1 MISQFSRCR
10 FLRRCTL
17 SLSRQVSGVV
27 LSTRGSQTTGVGVV
41 VYGERCCLL
50 PILLLLLALH
60 VAFAPGAAAQAP
72 TANADGSYTVPD
84 AWPLKPSGLDAGDK
98 FRLHRIT
105 SMKNAAKKG
114 HASIRP
120 YGNQVSALASV
131 PSVDAR
137 TSTGT
142 SATAAEPIYW
152 LNGAKVA
159 NHSSDF
165 LNGSWRSYAGTT
177 ETGAANSN
185 YLVWIGSNNNGTVYS
200 SGALGSSNPRYGT
213 LADNAS
219 PLSDGFGEAETE
231 LPLYAMTPVFVV
243 DDLPV
248 ITITAGT
255 ASTEGEEVTFTFRAD
270 GAYGSDL
277 QVKYSVADAAGPSS
291 FLYRSDVRVRHRP
304 MNAGSQISTARMF
317 TTGAAI
323 SANDDEPD
331 GKVTITLMEGA
342 GYTIGSPA
350 SAAHD
355 VIDNDPTTVTLEG
368 VAKTISEQGTL
379 DFTVKLNRPL
389 VAGEILPVPLK
400 LGGVAS
406 VGSDYTVACLT
417 PLPKGVKCAG
427 GTTATATITFTGP
440 SAKQVDLQ
448 VQALADNKPETDA
461 ESVTI
466 GLGTLGPTS
475 GTKLSGGAKGVDNLA
490 DFNIVESTTVSLSF
504 SVESSSVAE
513 AESAVAQFSAFV
525 TNGEVPAGGV
535 VIPFTINSGDAV
547 EGDAS
552 RADYGTI
559 PAGISIAASEMSGTA
574 NVSIVNDNIDEMR
587 ERMRF
592 YVPSLPPGYIFDG
605 GSFDTK
611 SSEVMILDNDATQV
625 SITGG
630 GTITEEDV
638 NSSVTMTVALKRSL
652 TVGPFNSNPEKA
664 IVPVILSTTTG
675 AALPGDTNPLFTVTA
690 SGEGI
695 TIGSQNT
702 STPTITFTG
711 SATKTV
717 KTATVTFTA
726 TANGDS
732 DTTPETVKATLGNM
746 TNSDMDGGVSAATDN
761 SATLT
766 IADDDAPPPE
776 LSVAVVGGASVD
788 EGGSATLRVT
798 RTGDTSSSLSFSATC
813 PEPDGFSGTCAPATS
828 FSAGKA
834 SVDITYS
841 VTEDAK
847 DEPNAAASYVLKTG
861 SGYTVSTTASSVS
874 LAVVDN
880 DATEVLFTASTSDL
894 KEGKLRNAH
903 LSLGRQLVEGE
914 KLAVPLTVS
923 GTATRNV
930 DYILFGEFE
939 RILEIGETLPG
950 VTWANMY
957 SGQPT
962 VTFTGPTTLAFK
974 LIVVARWDGV
984 VEAGGE
990 TLDIGLGLLDK
1001 NSGTGLGG
1009 GAVGKEMAG
1018 PFTIVDSPPIPV
1030 SLSVSNGGAATEGG
1044 AALTITATLAR
1055 DLVRDHGSSI
1065 IAIPIQ
1071 VRSTGTTA
1079 QAADY
1084 AVGLSI
1090 SINTV
1095 EINQSGTTSFTVID
1109 DIIAEGNETVVMEL
1123 GSPLPLGITPGTT
1136 NHVTITITDDDALPE
1151 LSVAVVG
1158 GASVDEGGSA
1168 TLRVTRTGD
1177 TSSSLSFSATCPE
1190 PDGFSGTCAPATS
1203 FSAGKASVDITY
1215 SVTEDAKDE
1224 PNADASYVLKTGS
1237 GYTVST
1243 TASLV
1248 SLAVVDNDA
1257 TEVLYTA
1264 SASDLME
1271 GELRVMNL
1279 SLGRKLVKGEK
1290 LTVPLTVSG
1299 TATQN
1304 VDYYLLDYALLDG
1317 GGQPSVIWANLE
1329 SAQPTVTFTGPSAS
1343 AVRLA
1348 VGAGW
1353 DGVVEA
1359 GGETLDIGLG
1369 LLDKNSGTGL
1379 GGGAV
1384 GKEMAGPFTI
1394 VDSPPIPVSLS
1405 VSNSGAATEGGAA
1418 LTITATLESANT
1430 IPYAGP
1436 NVAIPIHVRSTGTTA
1451 QAADY
1456 AVGSSISIADFN
1468 TSGTTSFT
1476 VINDVIAEGN
1486 ETVVMELGS
1495 PLPLGI
1501 TSGTTTHVTI
1511 TITDDDALP
1520 ELSVA
1525 VVGGAS
1531 VDEGGSATLRVTR
1544 TGATS
1549 SSLSF
1554 NATCPKP
1561 DGFSGTCVPATSFSA
1576 GKASVDITYSVTEDA
1591 KDEPNAAASY
1601 VLKTGSGYTVST
1613 TANSVSLAVVDND
1626 ATEVLYT
1633 ASASDLMEGELR
1645 VMNLSLGRKLVK
1657 GEKLTVP
1664 LTVSGTATQNV
1675 DYALLDYALLDGGG
1689 QPSVIWANLE
1699 SAQPTVTFTGPS
1711 ASAVRL
1717 AVGAAWD
1724 GVVEAG
1730 GETLDIGLGLLDK
1743 NSGTGLG
1750 GGAVGKEMAGPFTIV
1765 DSPPIPVSLSVSNG
1779 GAATEEGAAL
1789 TITATLESANTIPY
1803 AGPNVAIPIHVRSTG
1818 TTAQAADYAVGSS
1831 ISIADFNA
1839 SGTTSFT
1846 VINDVIAEGNE
1857 TVVME
1862 LGSPLPLGITSGTT
1876 THVTITITDDDQTP
1890 TVSLVMTPTTIGE
1903 SGAGNASTVTAMLSG
1918 LLSAP
1923 VTVTVATAPGANT
1936 TATDYTVTANKVL
1949 KIAAGETVST
1959 GVVTITA
1966 VDNAV
1971 DAPNKAVT
1979 VSGTASGGGAGNPT
1993 NMTLT
1998 ITDDEDIPTM
2008 SLVLTPTTI
2017 AESGAGNAST
2027 VMAMLSGLS
2036 SAPITVMVSTAPG
2049 ANTTTTDYTVT
2060 ANVALEIA
2068 AGETA
2073 STGVVTIT
2081 AVDNAVDDPNK
2092 AVTVLGT
2099 ASGGGVGNPTTM
2111 TLTIT
2116 DDEGIPTV
2124 SLVLAPTTMAESG
2137 AGNASTV
2144 TAVLSGPLTGP
2155 VTVTVATAPGANTAT
2170 TDYTVTTN
2178 KMLEIA
2184 AGETVSTG
2192 VVRITAVDNAVDAPN
2207 KAVTVSGTASGGGV
2221 GNPTTMT
2228 LTIIDDEVIP
2238 MVSLVLAPTT
2248 IAESGPGTV
2257 SMVTAMLS
2265 APSSAPVTV
2274 IVATAPGANTSTTD
2288 YTVTANKV
2296 LEIAAGATL
2305 STGVVRITAVDNVV
2319 DAPNK
2324 VVTVSGTASGGG
2336 VGNPTTMTLTIIDDE
2351 AVSWT
2356 VGVSPASIAENGGTS
2371 MVTVSTNGA
2380 TFATN
2385 QMIILALTGTA
2396 TKGVDYT
2403 IGAESLTLTAGQTSV
2418 STTVTGVDDNL
2429 DDDGE
2434 TIIVTARVGGSTLR
2448 AAQAVTIIEIPAPPV
2463 VPTVSVSAS
2472 PNPVNEGQSVT
2483 VSARLSTVL
2492 SGNVTIPLTLTPG
2505 VAESGDYGSLAGIT
2519 ITGGALAGTG
2529 TITTTDDADLDD
2541 ETFTVALGSLP
2552 PGVTAGSPSSVEV
2565 TISDTDQAP
2574 TVPTVSLSASPNPVN
2589 EGQFVTVTARLSA
2602 VLSGSVTIPL
2612 RLTPATAESGD
2623 YGSLGGIMIP
2633 GGALAGTGTIT
2644 TTGDADYDHETFT
2657 VALDNLPSE
2666 VTEGSPSSVTVII
2679 SDDDE
2684 RPIDPPMLVLAS
2696 CEPCTVPKRGEVIL
2710 TATATYSG
2718 GDPMTFEW
2726 SATGGSFVGSVNNP
2740 IAQWIAPDEIGKV
2753 TMLVTVSS
2761 GLGIEATASFKVD
2774 VINRSPAF
2782 GLDVYNFRLAENLDG
2797 RRQPVELGPVTA
2809 EDPDGEAVTYQM
2821 VAGDGTRFAIGV
2833 VDGVAT
2839 YIGPGEDFETVPH
2852 RYELKVRA
2860 SDASSGD
2867 AEARIVVTVTGV
2879 NERPVAKDDAV
2890 ETPEDREVMVDVLAN
2905 DSDVDGDGLR
2915 IASVSEASNGTVSVG
2930 SEGGVTYMPESDWN
2944 GTDRFTYV
2952 ISDGDGLTA
2961 EAAVEVKVL
2970 SVNDEPLAE
2979 DDVAETPEDMSV
2991 TVNVL
2996 ANDRD
3001 EDGDGLRIA
3010 SVSEASNGT
3019 VRVAS
3024 EGGVTYTPAS
3034 DWNGTDRFTY
3044 VVSDGGGLMA
3054 EAAVEVKVLAINDA
3068 PVAEDDVAE
3077 TPEDMSVT
3085 VNVLANDRD
3094 KDGDGLRIA
3103 SASEA
3108 SNGTVRVASEGGV
3121 TYTPESDWNGTDRF
3135 TYVVSDGDGLTSEAA
3150 VEVKVLPVNDAPVVV
3165 GVIPDQALD
3174 EGGGAADMDLAPF
3187 FGDTDGNVLTY
3198 GAESSDLG
3206 VVAVSVE
3213 GTLLTLTPAVFG
3225 SALVMVTAE
3234 DAGGL
3239 SATQSFQVGVGD
3251 RPQRAVIENMLA
3263 ATVRSHLASLQ
3274 MALGRRVAAD
3284 ACEPSRLSV
3293 AGRRV
3298 PLGREAPS
3306 AALNQLV
3313 EGVRMMPTAVLGLG
3327 SGDGGTMD
3335 PTAQQ
3340 GTLRGQDQ
3348 MVNGGWSR
3356 LAQAFGL
3363 GRSGGTDFSLSWG
3376 AENECAGM
3384 GRRWSFWGHGDAQ
3397 NFEGAP
3403 TADGY
3408 DSDYDGGLRTGYV
3421 GIDLRLDGHWLAGL
3435 ALARSGS
3442 TGDWQ
3447 AGTSDGR
3454 LMQRMTALHPY
3465 VRWGNGSTSLW
3476 ATVGAGRGDAE
3487 NLRTAGQLG
3496 TSATQLRL
3504 GLVKAQRSFGSPRGL
3519 EISLTG
3525 DASWAAFRTDD
3536 GQETV
3541 DTHDISVNQI
3551 RIGVDL
3557 SLPRRVGDGA
3567 ELTPFGTLY
3576 ARHDGGEGQT
3586 GNGIEI
3592 AGGLRASRG
3601 MVRLDA
3607 QARILA
3613 LHSAAGYRESGAA
3626 LTLTVGKAEGDGL
3639 SFSLAPL
3646 WGDAA
3651 TATGSLLRGRLE
3663 GHSRNSLSI
3672 QEDAWTLDAR
3682 ANYGISLAGSHR
3694 LDIFGSYSPALGVPG
3709 FGVRLGVNGRSHGG
3723 GGR

>member
-1 MISQFSRCR
+1 MISHSSRCR
-10 FLRRCTL
+10 FLRGRAR
-17 SLSRQVSGVV
+17 SLSGRVSGDHSGVV
-27 LSTRGSQTTGVGVV
+27 LSARGCQTTGIGVV
-41 VYGERCCLL
+41 VHGERCCLL
-50 PILLLLLALH
+50 PILPFSVALL

-72 TANADGSYTVPD
+72 TPNSDGSVIVPN
-84 AWPLKPSGLDAGDK
+84 AWPLKPSGLVAGDK
-98 FRLHRIT
+98 FRLLFVT
-105 SMKNAAKKG
+105 STQRNASDNTIASYNTYVQNAAKTG
-114 HASIRP
+114 HASIRS
-120 YGNQVSALASV
+120 YGNLVKALASV
-131 PSVDAR
+131 PSVSAR
-137 TSTGT
+137 TNTGVT
-142 SATAAEPIYW
+142 ATAAEPIYW

-159 NHSSDF
+159 NHSPDF
-165 LNGSWRSYAGTT
+165 YNGSWQSYAGTT
-177 ETGAANSN
+177 ETGASNSN
-185 YLVWIGSNNNGTVYS
+185 HLVWTGSWDNGTVYR

-248 ITITAGT
+248 LTITAGT
-255 ASTEGEEVTFTFRAD
+255 ASTEGEEVAFTIRAD

-277 QVKYSVADAAGPSS
+277 QVRYLVADAAGPSS
-291 FLYRSDVRVRHRP
+291 FLYRNNVGIKT
-304 MNAGSQISTARMF
+304 NAMTGGSQTKALRII

-331 GKVTITLMEGA
+331 GKVTITLMEGP

-448 VQALADNKPETDA
+448 VQALADNNPETAA

-475 GTKLSGGAKGVDNLA
+475 GTKMSGGAKGVDNLA
-490 DFNIVESTTVSLSF
+490 DFNIMESTTVSLSF

-513 AESAVAQFSAFV
+513 AKSAVAQFSAFV

-535 VIPFTINSGDAV
+535 VIPFTINPGDAV

-559 PAGISIAASEMSGTA
+559 PAGISIAASGLSGTA
-574 NVSIVNDNIDEMR
+574 NVNIVNDNIDEMR

-605 GSFDTK
+605 GGSFDATY
-611 SSEVMILDNDATQV
+611 SQVMILDDDATQV

-630 GTITEEDV
+630 GTITEGDV
-638 NSSVTMTVALKRSL
+638 NSLVTMTIALKRSL

-664 IVPVILSTTTG
+664 IVPVSLSTTTG

-894 KEGKLRNAH
+894 MEGEQRPTH
-903 LSLGRQLVEGE
+903 LSLGRKLMNGE
-914 KLAVPLTVS
+914 KLTVPLTVS
-923 GTATRNV
+923 GTATQGV
-930 DYILFGEFE
+930 DYILAGD
-939 RILEIGETLPG
+939 TQPSA
-950 VTWANMY
+950 TWANLD
-957 SGQPT
+957 SAQPT
-962 VTFTGPTTLAFK
+962 VTFTGPSTSAVK
-974 LIVVARWDGV
+974 LVVGAAWDGM

-990 TLDIGLGLLDK
+990 TLDIGLGPLDK

-1009 GAVGKEMAG
+1009 GAVGKERAG
-1018 PFTIVDSPPIPV
+1018 PFTIVDSPPI
-1030 SLSVSNGGAATEGG
+1030 
-1044 AALTITATLAR
+1044 
-1055 DLVRDHGSSI
+1055 
-1065 IAIPIQ
+1065 
-1071 VRSTGTTA
+1071 
-1079 QAADY
+1079 
-1084 AVGLSI
+1084 AV
-1090 SINTV
+1090 N
-1095 EINQSGTTSFTVID
+1095 
-1109 DIIAEGNETVVMEL
+1109 
-1123 GSPLPLGITPGTT
+1123 
-1136 NHVTITITDDDALPE
+1136 
-1151 LSVAVVG
+1151 
-1158 GASVDEGGSA
+1158 
-1168 TLRVTRTGD
+1168 
-1177 TSSSLSFSATCPE
+1177 
-1190 PDGFSGTCAPATS
+1190 
-1203 FSAGKASVDITY
+1203 
-1215 SVTEDAKDE
+1215 
-1224 PNADASYVLKTGS
+1224 
-1237 GYTVST
+1237 
-1243 TASLV
+1243 
-1248 SLAVVDNDA
+1248 
-1257 TEVLYTA
+1257 
-1264 SASDLME
+1264 
-1271 GELRVMNL
+1271 
-1279 SLGRKLVKGEK
+1279 
-1290 LTVPLTVSG
+1290 
-1299 TATQN
+1299 
-1304 VDYYLLDYALLDG
+1304 
-1317 GGQPSVIWANLE
+1317 
-1329 SAQPTVTFTGPSAS
+1329 
-1343 AVRLA
+1343 
-1348 VGAGW
+1348 
-1353 DGVVEA
+1353 
-1359 GGETLDIGLG
+1359 
-1369 LLDKNSGTGL
+1369 
-1379 GGGAV
+1379 
-1384 GKEMAGPFTI
+1384 
-1394 VDSPPIPVSLS
+1394 LS

-1418 LTITATLESANT
+1418 LTITATLESA
-1430 IPYAGP
+1430 IDRSAAI
-1436 NVAIPIHVRSTGTTA
+1436 AIPIQVRSTGTTA

-1456 AVGSSISIADFN
+1456 AVGSSISIANLN

-1476 VINDVIAEGN
+1476 VIDDVIAEGN

-1511 TITDDDALP
+1511 TIA
-1520 ELSVA
+1520 
-1525 VVGGAS
+1525 
-1531 VDEGGSATLRVTR
+1531 
-1544 TGATS
+1544 
-1549 SSLSF
+1549 
-1554 NATCPKP
+1554 
-1561 DGFSGTCVPATSFSA
+1561 
-1576 GKASVDITYSVTEDA
+1576 
-1591 KDEPNAAASY
+1591 
-1601 VLKTGSGYTVST
+1601 
-1613 TANSVSLAVVDND
+1613 
-1626 ATEVLYT
+1626 
-1633 ASASDLMEGELR
+1633 
-1645 VMNLSLGRKLVK
+1645 
-1657 GEKLTVP
+1657 
-1664 LTVSGTATQNV
+1664 
-1675 DYALLDYALLDGGG
+1675 
-1689 QPSVIWANLE
+1689 
-1699 SAQPTVTFTGPS
+1699 
-1711 ASAVRL
+1711 
-1717 AVGAAWD
+1717 
-1724 GVVEAG
+1724 
-1730 GETLDIGLGLLDK
+1730 
-1743 NSGTGLG
+1743 
-1750 GGAVGKEMAGPFTIV
+1750 
-1765 DSPPIPVSLSVSNG
+1765 
-1779 GAATEEGAAL
+1779 
-1789 TITATLESANTIPY
+1789 
-1803 AGPNVAIPIHVRSTG
+1803 
-1818 TTAQAADYAVGSS
+1818 
-1831 ISIADFNA
+1831 
-1839 SGTTSFT
+1839 
-1846 VINDVIAEGNE
+1846 
-1857 TVVME
+1857 
-1862 LGSPLPLGITSGTT
+1862 
-1876 THVTITITDDDQTP
+1876 DDDQTP

-1918 LLSAP
+1918 LLGAP
-1923 VTVTVATAPGANT
+1923 VTVTVTTAPGANAM
-1936 TATDYTVTANKVL
+1936 ATDYTVTANKVL
-1949 KIAAGETVST
+1949 KIAAGETKSTGVVTITAVDNAVDAPNKAVTVSGTASGGVGNPTNMTLTITDDEDIPTVSLVLTPATIAESGAGNASTVTAMLSGLSSAPITVMVSTTPGANTATTDYTVTANKALEIAAGATLSTGVVTITAVDNAVDAPNKAVTVLGTASGGGVGNPTNMTLTITDDEGIPTVSLVLAPTTIAESGAGNASTVTAMLSGPLSAPVTVTVTTASGANTATTDYTVTANKVLEIAAGATLST

-1979 VSGTASGGGAGNPT
+1979 VSGTASGGGVGNPT

-1998 ITDDEDIPTM
+1998 II
-2008 SLVLTPTTI
+2008 
-2017 AESGAGNAST
+2017 
-2027 VMAMLSGLS
+2027 
-2036 SAPITVMVSTAPG
+2036 
-2049 ANTTTTDYTVT
+2049 
-2060 ANVALEIA
+2060 
-2068 AGETA
+2068 
-2073 STGVVTIT
+2073 
-2081 AVDNAVDDPNK
+2081 
-2092 AVTVLGT
+2092 
-2099 ASGGGVGNPTTM
+2099 
-2111 TLTIT
+2111 

-2124 SLVLAPTTMAESG
+2124 SLVLAPTTIAESG

-2144 TAVLSGPLTGP
+2144 TAMLSGQSSVP
-2155 VTVTVATAPGANTAT
+2155 VVVTVATAPGTNTAT
-2170 TDYTVTTN
+2170 TDY
-2178 KMLEIA
+2178 M
-2184 AGETVSTG
+2184 
-2192 VVRITAVDNAVDAPN
+2192 
-2207 KAVTVSGTASGGGV
+2207 
-2221 GNPTTMT
+2221 
-2228 LTIIDDEVIP
+2228 
-2238 MVSLVLAPTT
+2238 
-2248 IAESGPGTV
+2248 
-2257 SMVTAMLS
+2257 
-2265 APSSAPVTV
+2265 
-2274 IVATAPGANTSTTD
+2274 
-2288 YTVTANKV
+2288 VTANKV

-2305 STGVVRITAVDNVV
+2305 STGVVRITAVDNAV

-2385 QMIILALTGTA
+2385 QTIILALTGTA

-2429 DDDGE
+2429 DDGGE
-2434 TIIVTARVGGSTLR
+2434 TIIVTARVGGSTLG
-2448 AAQAVTIIEIPAPPV
+2448 AARTVTIIEIPAPPV

-2492 SGNVTIPLTLTPG
+2492 SGNVTIPLTLTPAT
-2505 VAESGDYGSLAGIT
+2505 AESGDYGSLSHIT

-2552 PGVTAGSPSSVEV
+2552 PGVIAGSPSSVEV

-2589 EGQFVTVTARLSA
+2589 EGQSVIVTAQLSA
-2602 VLSGSVTIPL
+2602 MLSGSVTIPL
-2612 RLTPATAESGD
+2612 RLTPTTAESGD
-2623 YGSLGGIMIP
+2623 YGSLSHITIT
-2633 GGALAGTGTIT
+2633 GGALAGTGIIT
-2644 TTGDADYDHETFT
+2644 TTDDADYDHETFT

-2684 RPIDPPMLVLAS
+2684 RPIDPPVLVLAS

-2961 EAAVEVKVL
+2961 EATVEVKVL

-3607 QARILA
+3607 QARMLA

-3723 GGR
+3723 GGGR